1 MVLVRCVRSSLR
13 RFFASRTIVSRR
25 IASCLIVSRFICGL
39 AAAQIAVL
47 AAAAPAA
54 ELPEFVEMRRLL
66 AEAIEKGVNSARKRS
81 GGPAIDRR
89 VIAAM
94 GKVPRQEF
102 APPDL
107 QPYAYLDRPLTVGPG
122 PDSTISQPSLVAM
135 MTDLLSIKHGER
147 VLEVG
152 VGGGY
157 HTAILAEMTPD
168 VYSVEF
174 DPKVAQA
181 ASRTLKRLGYG
192 GAKVNVADGYY
203 GWRPGAPYDAILVR
217 MAIPDVTSAMI
228 EQLKPGGRLVA
239 PVGPAEG
246 MQVLVLLRKSTNG
259 EITETELMPV
269 RFRALPGG
277 TRL

>member
-1 MVLVRCVRSSLR
+1 MWNLEPEAWSLK
-13 RFFASRTIVSRR
+13 
-25 IASCLIVSRFICGL
+25 L
-39 AAAQIAVL
+39 AALALLLA

-54 ELPEFVEMRRLL
+54 ELPEFTEMRRLL
-66 AEAIEKGVNSARKRS
+66 AEAIEKGVNHARKQS
-81 GGPAIDRR
+81 GGPAIDPR

-102 APPDL
+102 APLDL

-168 VYSVEF
+168 IYSVEF
-174 DPKVAQA
+174 DPKVAAA

-192 GAKVNVADGYY
+192 GARVNVADGYY

-246 MQVLVLLRKSTNG
+246 AQVLVLLRKAANG
-259 EITETELMPV
+259 QITETELMPV

>member
-1 MVLVRCVRSSLR
+1 M
-13 RFFASRTIVSRR
+13 A
-25 IASCLIVSRFICGL
+25 L
-39 AAAQIAVL
+39 ALAVAAP
-47 AAAAPAA
+47 APAA
-54 ELPEFVEMRRLL
+54 ELPEFAEMRRAL
-66 AEAIEKGVNSARKRS
+66 AQAIELTVNSARSRD
-81 GGPAIDRR
+81 GRPAIDPR

-107 QPYAYLDRPLTVGPG
+107 RPYAYLDRPLTVGPG

-135 MTDLLSIKHGER
+135 MTDLLSIKHGQK

-168 VYSVEF
+168 VFSVEF
-174 DPKVAQA
+174 DPKVARSA
-181 ASRTLKRLGYG
+181 KRTLERLGYG
-192 GAKVNVADGYY
+192 RAKVNVADGYY
-203 GWRPGAPYDAILVR
+203 GWRPDAPYDAILVR
-217 MAIPDVTSAMI
+217 MAIPDVTSALI

-246 MQVLVLLRKSTNG
+246 VQILVLLHKGADGRV
-259 EITETELMPV
+259 TETGIMPV

>member
-1 MVLVRCVRSSLR
+1 M
-13 RFFASRTIVSRR
+13 SRLIMSRR
-25 IASCLIVSRFICGL
+25 TMSRSIMSRLSRSAAAAAFAL
-39 AAAQIAVL
+39 AAATPAL
-47 AAAAPAA
+47 AA
-54 ELPEFVEMRRLL
+54 EIPEFTEMRRLL
-66 AEAIEKGVNSARKRS
+66 AEAIEKGVNHQRKQS

-107 QPYAYLDRPLTVGPG
+107 RPYAYLDRPLTVGPG

-135 MTDLLSIKHGER
+135 MTDLLAIKHGER

-174 DPKVAQA
+174 DPKVAEA

-246 MQVLVLLRKSTNG
+246 VQVLVLLRKGSDG
-259 EITETELMPV
+259 QVTETELMPV